1 MSGGGKTT
9 FLRQLEQLAEVTS
22 ASPIKVWNRPHALHD
37 TDAGILHTPPRI
49 RLFPPFPTH
58 GKLSKSNEVEHSPVE
73 PSKIES
79 IQPCAEVSP
88 GLGKEILFNK
98 VEHSPVEPSK
108 IESIQPCAEVS
119 PSPGKEISFVLD
131 AVEPSK
137 IESIQPCAEVS
148 PSPGKEISFNEIE
161 QSPVEPVEPSKI
173 ELIQPCVE
181 VSPSPGKEISFVL
194 DCILAKL
201 AKKEVEESP
210 DQFSKAN
217 LMLPCE
223 EVLSHPARKRSP
235 SPLSMEDNLTKVPKM
250 EKSRGNNSD
259 TFSEQQSDGVNDSD
273 DADSGFYTQ

>member
-119 PSPGKEISFVLD
+119 PSPGKEISF
-131 AVEPSK
+131 
-137 IESIQPCAEVS
+137 
-148 PSPGKEISFNEIE
+148 NEIE

-223 EVLSHPARKRSP
+223 EVLSHPAWKRSP

-250 EKSRGNNSD
+250 EKSRGDNSN
-259 TFSEQQSDGVNDSD
+259 TFSEQQSDGANDSD

>member
-1 MSGGGKTT
+1 MSGGGKTI

-22 ASPIKVWNRPHALHD
+22 ASPSKVWNRPHTLHD
-37 TDAGILHTPPRI
+37 TDAGTLHTPPRN
-49 RLFPPFPTH
+49 RLFPPIPTH

-119 PSPGKEISFVLD
+119 PSPGKRISFVL
-131 AVEPSK
+131 E
-137 IESIQPCAEVS
+137 
-148 PSPGKEISFNEIE
+148 
-161 QSPVEPVEPSKI
+161 
-173 ELIQPCVE
+173 
-181 VSPSPGKEISFVL
+181 
-194 DCILAKL
+194 CILANL
-201 AKKEVEESP
+201 TKKEVEESP
-210 DQFSKAN
+210 DQFSKVN

-223 EVLSHPARKRSP
+223 EVLSHPAWKRSP

-250 EKSRGNNSD
+250 EKSRGDNFN
-259 TFSEQQSDGVNDSD
+259 TFSEQQSDGANDSD

>member
-88 GLGKEILFNK
+88 
-98 VEHSPVEPSK
+98 
-108 IESIQPCAEVS
+108 
-119 PSPGKEISFVLD
+119 
-131 AVEPSK
+131 
-137 IESIQPCAEVS
+137 
-148 PSPGKEISFNEIE
+148 SPGKEISFNEIE
-161 QSPVEPVEPSKI
+161 QSPVEPVEPSKV
-173 ELIQPCVE
+173 ESIQPCVE

-223 EVLSHPARKRSP
+223 EVLSHPARKRSL

-250 EKSRGNNSD
+250 EKSRGNNSN
-259 TFSEQQSDGVNDSD
+259 TFSEQQSDGANDSD

>member
-58 GKLSKSNEVEHSPVE
+58 GKLSKSNEVEHLPVE

-79 IQPCAEVSP
+79 IQPCA
-88 GLGKEILFNK
+88 
-98 VEHSPVEPSK
+98 
-108 IESIQPCAEVS
+108 
-119 PSPGKEISFVLD
+119 
-131 AVEPSK
+131 
-137 IESIQPCAEVS
+137 
-148 PSPGKEISFNEIE
+148 
-161 QSPVEPVEPSKI
+161 
-173 ELIQPCVE
+173 E

-250 EKSRGNNSD
+250 EKSRGNNSN
-259 TFSEQQSDGVNDSD
+259 TFSEQQSDGANDSD